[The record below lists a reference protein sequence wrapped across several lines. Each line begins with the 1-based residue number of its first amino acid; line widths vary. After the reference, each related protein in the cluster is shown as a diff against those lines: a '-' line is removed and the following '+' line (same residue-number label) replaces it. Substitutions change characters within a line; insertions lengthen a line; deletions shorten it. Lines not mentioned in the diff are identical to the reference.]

1 VLGAAPTTGACQ
13 RCPPYGLCIAGM
25 VMPMQGCYQPHPRS
39 ATIHPCRHKEACM
52 RDANAVQNLQ
62 GYQCAIRGVLD
73 AAEIDARPFAAL
85 QCSKGYWG
93 PFCR

>member
-1 VLGAAPTTGACQ
+1 
-13 RCPPYGLCIAGM
+13 
-25 VMPMQGCYQPHPRS
+25 
-39 ATIHPCRHKEACM
+39 M
-52 RDANAVQNLQ
+52 RDAAAVQNLQ